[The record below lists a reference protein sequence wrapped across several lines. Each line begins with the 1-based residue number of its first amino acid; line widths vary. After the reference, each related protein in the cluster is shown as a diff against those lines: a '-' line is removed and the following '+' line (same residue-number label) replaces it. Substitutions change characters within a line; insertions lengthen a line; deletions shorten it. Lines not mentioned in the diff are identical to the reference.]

1 MSKLLHL
8 IALSS
13 LAVLLSSSGT
23 SVNALSVD
31 THGFTPARRTL
42 HHEHIAK
49 KKRSNTKRCKAR
61 SSSAVPTST
70 KKAVVATSTKTTAK
84 TTAKAAVA
92 TKAPSTSSSSSS
104 SSSNNADA
112 NGGRKVGLAW
122 PNGASTALP
131 AWMGSK
137 TKLLYTWSP
146 DCPSNAKAAGFE
158 CVPMLWGWN
167 QVGDFQ
173 SKVVKGYA
181 NYVLGPN
188 EPNQSGQ
195 SNMDAGSGADIWR
208 QYIAPLRSQGY
219 TLVSPATTSAPSG
232 LTWMQDFFKNLGGTD
247 AVDIVALHWYDVGSA
262 KFEAYVQSF
271 YDAFK
276 KPLWITEYACQ
287 NFGGGAQCTADE
299 TWAFH
304 QDVSA
309 WMDQQ
314 WFVYAYF
321 PFGAMLEMQG
331 VNPDNQLMG
340 SNGYPNA
347 LGELYIN

>member
-13 LAVLLSSSGT
+13 LAVLLSSSGA

-31 THGFTPARRTL
+31 SHGFSAARRTL
-42 HHEHIAK
+42 HHEHIK
-49 KKRSNTKRCKAR
+49 KKRSNTKRCKPR
-61 SSSAVPTST
+61 SSSAAPSST
-70 KKAVVATSTKTTAK
+70 KKAVVATSTKTAV
-84 TTAKAAVA
+84 KAAA
-92 TKAPSTSSSSSS
+92 TTKAASASSSS
-104 SSSNNADA
+104 SSSNNADS

-122 PNGASTALP
+122 ANGASKALP

-158 CVPMLWGWN
+158 CVPMLWGWK
-167 QVGDFQ
+167 QVDEFK

-181 NYVLGPN
+181 NYVLGVN

-195 SNMDAGSGADIWR
+195 SDMDAASGAELWR
-208 QYIAPLRSQGY
+208 EYIAPLRSEGY

-232 LTWMQDFFKNLGGTD
+232 KKWMQDFFDILGGTD
-247 AVDIVALHWYDVGSA
+247 AVDIVALHFYDVGSA

-287 NFGGGAQCTADE
+287 NFNGGPQCSADE

-304 QDVSA
+304 QQVSS

-314 WFVYAYF
+314 WFVFAYF

-331 VNPDNQLMG
+331 VNADNQLM
-340 SNGYPNA
+340 NPDGYPNA
-347 LGELYIN
+347 LGQLYIN